1 VVDQYSS
8 IQAWVAN
15 PPRLIIWKR
24 VADANVLESLPI
36 SADGTKVTGG
46 PQKLI
51 SSTDP
56 LLNVSIAWDGRMVL
70 SVSTTRGHTWGL
82 PIDASG
88 HPAGAPR
95 QITAGSEGE
104 YGPAL
109 SRDGRKLVFM
119 SQRANGQRLLYEDL
133 TTGHQKE
140 ISTDESGFWHGVFN
154 KDGSGVI
161 AAHNEAIHY
170 LPLSGGP
177 PKKIWELPKGAVR
190 LWDWSP
196 DGKTLLLYTNNPRP
210 GVVQQLN
217 LGSLSLTPFL
227 DEPDLD
233 TWQANFS
240 HDGRWVVFNA
250 TNQAFST
257 SSRIYIAPF
266 RKGPVARSEWIP
278 IADGEWDDKPRFSPD
293 DKMIFFLKGNVN
305 EPHSLWSQRL
315 NAMMQ
320 PDGKPVAVYSAPDS
334 RRVITWDD
342 ISAGSGL
349 IVFMQAE
356 PTGNIWLA
364 EPVKGAMKY

>member
-1 VVDQYSS
+1 
-8 IQAWVAN
+8 
-15 PPRLIIWKR
+15 
-24 VADANVLESLPI
+24 
-36 SADGTKVTGG
+36 
-46 PQKLI
+46 
-51 SSTDP
+51 
-56 LLNVSIAWDGRMVL
+56 MVL

-88 HPAGAPR
+88 HPAGGLR

-104 YGPAL
+104 DAVAL
-109 SRDGRKLVFM
+109 SSDGRKLVFV

-140 ISTDESGFWHGVFN
+140 LSTDEGGLWHGVFN
-154 KDGSGVI
+154 KDGSGVM

-177 PKKIWELPKGAVR
+177 PKKIWEMPKRFVR

-196 DGKTLLLYTNNPRP
+196 DGETLLLYTNNSRS

-250 TNQAFST
+250 TNQALSA
-257 SSRIYIAPF
+257 SRIYIAPF
-266 RKGPVARSEWIP
+266 RKGAVPRSEWIP
-278 IADGEWDDKPRFSPD
+278 ITDGDWDDEPRFSSD
-293 DKMIFFLKGNVN
+293 DRMIFFVKGKHNQ
-305 EPHSLWSQRL
+305 PHSLWSQRL
-315 NAMMQ
+315 NNFVR
-320 PDGKPVAVYSAPDS
+320 PDAKPVAVYSVPDS
-334 RRVITWDD
+334 RRGLTINGIAV
-342 ISAGSGL
+342 GPRL
-349 IVFMQAE
+349 IVFNQAE

-364 EPVKGAMKY
+364 EPVKGATKQ